1 MAIIKT
7 LKGVSPK
14 FGKNCFLADNAA
26 IIGDVTMGDECSIW
40 YSATL
45 RGDVN
50 TITLGNR
57 VNIQDGAVVHTLYKR
72 SVAVIGNNVSV
83 GHNAIIHG
91 AHVHDNCLIGMGAI
105 LLDNVVVGSGSIVAA
120 GSTVLSG
127 TVIPENEVWGGMP
140 ARKLKDITAEQSRDI
155 VTRTAN
161 DYVMYASWYT
171 E

>member
-7 LKGVSPK
+7 LRGITPTI
-14 FGKNCFLADNAA
+14 GKDCFLAENAA
-26 IIGDVTMGDECSIW
+26 IIGDVTMGHECSIW

-57 VNIQDGAVVHTLYKR
+57 VNVQDGAVIHTLYKK
-72 SVAVIGNNVSV
+72 SVAIIGNNVSI

-91 AHVHDNCLIGMGAI
+91 AHVHDNCLIGMGAT

-120 GSTVLSG
+120 NSLVLSG
-127 TVIPENEVWGGMP
+127 IQIPQGEVWGGAP
-140 ARKLKDITAEQSRDI
+140 ARKLKDITPQQTQDM
-155 VTRTAN
+155 VVRTAN
-161 DYVMYASWYT
+161 DYVMYASWYK

>member
-1 MAIIKT
+1 M
-7 LKGVSPK
+7 
-14 FGKNCFLADNAA
+14 FGKECFLAENAA

-57 VNIQDGAVVHTLYKR
+57 VNVQDGAVIHTLYKK
-72 SVAVIGNNVSV
+72 SVAVIGNNVSI

-91 AHVHDNCLIGMGAI
+91 ARVMDNCLIGMGAT

-120 GSTVLSG
+120 NSLVLSG
-127 TVIPENEVWGGMP
+127 TQIPEGQVWGGSP
-140 ARKLKDITAEQSRDI
+140 ARKLKDITPQQTKDMVI
-155 VTRTAN
+155 RTAN
-161 DYVMYASWYT
+161 DYVMYASWYK

>member
-7 LKGVSPK
+7 LRGITPV
-14 FGKNCFLADNAA
+14 FGKECFLAENAA

-57 VNIQDGAVVHTLYKR
+57 VNVQDGAVIHTLYKK
-72 SVAVIGNNVSV
+72 SVAVIGNNVSI

-91 AHVHDNCLIGMGAI
+91 ARVMDNCLIGMGAT

-120 GSTVLSG
+120 NSLVLSG
-127 TVIPENEVWGGMP
+127 TQIPEGQVWGGSP
-140 ARKLKDITAEQSRDI
+140 ARKLKDITPQQTKDMVI
-155 VTRTAN
+155 RTAN
-161 DYVMYASWYT
+161 DYVMYASWYK

>member
-1 MAIIKT
+1 M
-7 LKGVSPK
+7 
-14 FGKNCFLADNAA
+14 FGKECFLAENAA

-57 VNIQDGAVVHTLYKR
+57 VNVQDGAVIHTLYKK
-72 SVAVIGNNVSV
+72 SVAVIGNNVSI

-91 AHVHDNCLIGMGAI
+91 ARVMDNCLIGMGAT

-120 GSTVLSG
+120 NSLVLSG
-127 TVIPENEVWGGMP
+127 TQIPEGQVWGGSP
-140 ARKLKDITAEQSRDI
+140 ARKLKDITPQQTTDMVI
-155 VTRTAN
+155 RTAN
-161 DYVMYASWYT
+161 DYVMYASWYK

>member
-7 LKGVSPK
+7 LRGVAPVI
-14 FGKNCFLADNAA
+14 GKDCFLAENAA

-57 VNIQDGAVVHTLYKR
+57 VNVQDGAVIHTLYKK
-72 SVAVIGNNVSV
+72 SVAVIGNNVSI

-91 AHVHDNCLIGMGAI
+91 AHVHDNCLIGMGAT
-105 LLDNVVVGSGSIVAA
+105 LLDNVVVGGGSIVAA
-120 GSTVLSG
+120 NSLVLSG
-127 TVIPENEVWGGMP
+127 TQIPEGQVWGGSP
-140 ARKLKDITAEQSRDI
+140 ARKLKDITPEQTKDM
-155 VTRTAN
+155 VVRTAN
-161 DYVMYASWYT
+161 DYVMYASWYK